1 MTTAEMKDFIKSSGN
16 AHLVKELVEGLGM
29 SVEDAVSYV
38 YDTLTL
44 TKEQLVAKYF

>member
-1 MTTAEMKDFIKSSGN
+1 MTITEMKDFIKSSGN

>member
-1 MTTAEMKDFIKSSGN
+1 MSITEMKNFIKSSGN
-16 AHLVKELVEGLGM
+16 TGLVKELVENLNM

-44 TKEQLVAKYF
+44 TKEQFVAKYF